1 MFVRGGGRR
10 EVLPI
15 MPPIIL
21 EKQMNKFAK
30 SMLAVAVLS
39 VPFATQAESAIPG
52 ELSANAGFV
61 TDYYFRGSNLGDGG
75 AYAGVD
81 YNLNGIYL
89 GTWIIDDQTGGN
101 DGLETDFYLGYGLD
115 ITESVSFSAGYTRY
129 EYTYSSDFE
138 HEINLNLGLG
148 AFALE
153 YSFGKDEDLGVP
165 ETDYD
170 FTAVSWSGE
179 VFSLT
184 YGDFDNSDT
193 DDGVSYIELAASGEV
208 SGVDVTVTLGDQI
221 DVQTAGVPGSTGNGY
236 LILDIGK
243 SFDL

>member
-1 MFVRGGGRR
+1 
-10 EVLPI
+10 
-15 MPPIIL
+15 
-21 EKQMNKFAK
+21 MNKFSK
-30 SMLAVAVLS
+30 SILAAAVLGAS
-39 VPFATQAESAIPG
+39 ISAPAIAEG

-75 AYAGVD
+75 AYGGVD
-81 YNLNGIYL
+81 YTLGGIYL
-89 GTWIIDDQTGGN
+89 GTWVIDDQTGGN
-101 DGLETDFYLGYGLD
+101 DGLETDFYLGYGADLSD
-115 ITESVSFSAGYTRY
+115 SVSFSVGYTRY

-138 HEINLNLGLG
+138 HEINLNLGVG
-148 AFALE
+148 AFGLE
-153 YSFGKDEDLGVP
+153 YSFGKDEDLGAP

-179 VFSLT
+179 VFGIT

-193 DDGVSYIELAASGEV
+193 DDGVAYIEVSASGEV
-208 SGVDVTVTLGDQI
+208 SGLDATITLGNQI
-221 DVQTAGVPGSTGNGY
+221 DVQTAGVSGSTGNGY